1 MFKLKTSTILLSLS
15 IFFTGAAGL
24 INEYLLSTISIYILG
39 NSIEQFSVTIA
50 IMLGM
55 MGIGGWAQKFIKD
68 NNLIEK
74 FILIEILLVILGS
87 FSPIGIYAAFAYV
100 EDNFTLVQ
108 YFLISSMGFLI
119 GFEIPFIIRINE
131 KYQEKL
137 KTNLSTIISADYF
150 GSFIGAIIW
159 IKILLPHFNIVKI
172 GFLVSGVNF
181 LIAIITF
188 GYFYKIG
195 LVKSKKIIIL
205 IILTIALLIFGVLST
220 KKWEINSEQRLY
232 KDKVVFS
239 KTTKYQHIT
248 ITHNKTIKEYR
259 LYINGNNQFS
269 SLDEVRYHELLVH
282 PAMSLLN
289 EHKKI
294 LILGGGDGLAVRELN
309 KYHDIKEIKL
319 IDLDS
324 EMTKL
329 AKTNP
334 ILKKLNNNSLL
345 NSIVKTI
352 NVKFISKGKEKIYK
366 KESKNKYRQIAT
378 ISIINMDA
386 DIFITKVK
394 NEKFDLI
401 IIDLP
406 DPNSIELNK
415 LYTKEFYMKL
425 RRLMKDDSLIVVQS
439 TSPFHAKE
447 AFLCIGRTLLSAN
460 FYITAYHYNI
470 PSFGDWGFYLAGKN
484 NNYQAKITNIKLQV
498 PTKFLTEDVFKAAL
512 VFGKGELITK
522 DASINTLME
531 PKLFYIYNNNSW
543 LSY

>member
-1 MFKLKTSTILLSLS
+1 MFKLKTSTLLLSLS
-15 IFFTGAAGL
+15 IFFTGASGL

-39 NSIEQFSVTIA
+39 NSIEQFSITIA

-68 NNLIEK
+68 GKLIEK

-87 FSPIGIYAAFAYV
+87 FSPIGIYAAYAYV
-100 EDNFTLVQ
+100 EDNFTLIQ

-131 KYQEKL
+131 KYEKKL
-137 KTNLSTIISADYF
+137 KANLSVIISADYF

-181 LIAIITF
+181 FIAIITF
-188 GYFYKIG
+188 LYFYKIG
-195 LVKSKKIIIL
+195 IVKNKKIFIL
-205 IILTIALLIFGVLST
+205 IALTIILLIFGAINT
-220 KKWEINSEQRLY
+220 RKWEINSEQRLY
-232 KDKVVFS
+232 KDKVVFT

-248 ITHNKTIKEYR
+248 ITHNNTIKEYR

-289 EHKKI
+289 EHKKV

-309 KYHDIKEIKL
+309 KYNDISEIKL

-334 ILKKLNNNSLL
+334 ILKRLNHNSLL
-345 NSIVKTI
+345 NSKVHSI
-352 NVKFISKGKEKIYK
+352 NVKFLSKGREKIYK
-366 KESKNKYRQIAT
+366 KEKKNKYRQIAE

-386 DIFITKVK
+386 DIYISKVK
-394 NEKFDLI
+394 NEKFNLI

-425 RRLMKDDSLIVVQS
+425 RRLMYDDSLIVVQS

-447 AFLCIGRTLLSAN
+447 AFLCIGRTLLAAN
-460 FYITAYHYNI
+460 FYITPYHYNI
-470 PSFGDWGFYLAGKN
+470 PSFGDWGFYLVGKN
-484 NNYQAKITNIKLQV
+484 DDYQAKIKDIKLKV
-498 PTKFLTEDVFKAAL
+498 PTKFLTEEVFKASL
-512 VFGKGELITK
+512 VFGKNELTTK
-522 DASINTLME
+522 DKSINTLME

-543 LSY
+543 LNY

>member
-1 MFKLKTSTILLSLS
+1 MFKLKTSTVLLSLS
-15 IFFTGAAGL
+15 IFFTGASGL
-24 INEYLLSTISIYILG
+24 IDEYLLSTISVYILG
-39 NSIEQFSVTIA
+39 NSIEQFSITIA

-55 MGIGGWAQKFIKD
+55 MGVGGWAQRFIKD
-68 NNLIEK
+68 ESLIEK
-74 FILIEILLVILGS
+74 FIFIEILLVILGS
-87 FSPIGIYAAFAYV
+87 FSPIAIYAAYAYV
-100 EDNFTLVQ
+100 ENNFTLIQ

-131 KYQEKL
+131 KYEKKL
-137 KTNLSTIISADYF
+137 KSNLSVIISADYF

-159 IKILLPHFNIVKI
+159 VKLLLPHFNIIKI

-181 LIAIITF
+181 FIAIITF
-188 GYFYKIG
+188 LYFYKIG
-195 LVKSKKIIIL
+195 LVKNKKIFILLFFTIIL
-205 IILTIALLIFGVLST
+205 LFFGYFNS

-232 KDKVVFS
+232 KDKVVFT

-248 ITHNKTIKEYR
+248 ITHNKVLKEYR

-282 PAMSLLN
+282 PVMSLLN

-309 KYHDIKEIKL
+309 KYKDISQIKL
-319 IDLDS
+319 IDLDE

-329 AKTNP
+329 AKNNP
-334 ILKKLNNNSLL
+334 ILKNMNDNSLL
-345 NSIVKTI
+345 NSKVDTLNI
-352 NVKFISKGKEKIYK
+352 KFRSKGMEKIYK
-366 KESKNKYRQIAT
+366 KENKNKYVQIAE

-386 DIFITKVK
+386 DLYISKVI

-406 DPNSIELNK
+406 DPSSIELNK

-425 RRLMKDDSLIVVQS
+425 RRLMYDDSLIVIQS

-460 FYITAYHYNI
+460 FYITPYHYNI
-470 PSFGDWGFYLAGKN
+470 PSFGDWGFYIAGKN
-484 NNYQAKITNIKLQV
+484 NKYQSKITDMKITVN
-498 PTKFLTEDVFKAAL
+498 TKFLTEDVFKSAL
-512 VFGKGELITK
+512 VFGKNELMSNDK
-522 DASINTLME
+522 SINTLME

-543 LSY
+543 LNY

>member
-1 MFKLKTSTILLSLS
+1 MLKLKTSTVLLSLS
-15 IFFTGAAGL
+15 IFFTGASGL

-39 NSIEQFSVTIA
+39 NSIEQFSITIA

-87 FSPIGIYAAFAYV
+87 FSPIGIYVAFAYI
-100 EDNFTLVQ
+100 EDNFTLIQ

-131 KYQEKL
+131 KYQQKL

-195 LVKSKKIIIL
+195 LVKSKKIVILIVLTIIL
-205 IILTIALLIFGVLST
+205 LVFGVLNT

-248 ITHNKTIKEYR
+248 ITHNKIIKEYR

-309 KYHDIKEIKL
+309 KYKDISEIKL

-329 AKTNP
+329 AKTNS
-334 ILKKLNNNSLL
+334 ILREINDNSLL

-352 NVKFISKGKEKIYK
+352 DVKFLSKGKEKIYK
-366 KESKNKYRQIAT
+366 KESKGKYRQIAT

-386 DIFITKVK
+386 DIYISKVK
-394 NEKFDLI
+394 NEKFNLI

-425 RRLMKDDSLIVVQS
+425 RRLMYEDTLLVIQS

-460 FYITAYHYNI
+460 FYITPFHYNI

-484 NNYQAKITNIKLQV
+484 DNYQHKITNIKLQV
-498 PTKFLTEDVFKAAL
+498 PTKFLTEEVFKSAL
-512 VFGKGELITK
+512 VFGKGELSSNDK
-522 DASINTLME
+522 SINTLME

-543 LSY
+543 LNY